1 MKDQNSVGTM
11 FDVLAKA
18 MQPHTQLMKL
28 NAIWIEK
35 GIRVYN
41 ESNSLP
47 KVKLTHRIAEGDV
60 LSLDENTLVD
70 YGLGDDREVL
80 KCIWTLDNAILQVKL
95 QNTNTQ
101 EIKTVTI

>member
-1 MKDQNSVGTM
+1 MRTTIDLMHET
-11 FDVLAKA
+11 LAKA
-18 MQPHTQLMKL
+18 MQPYTQLMKL

-41 ESNSLP
+41 EFNSLP

-70 YGLGDDREVL
+70 YGLGDDWEVL
-80 KCIWTLDNAILQVKL
+80 QCAGTIDNRILQVKL
-95 QNTNTQ
+95 QNINTQ